1 MYRYLDRAIGQL
13 TAHERFLLAS
23 IRAWVAAAR
32 EGHCICAALQHGFR
46 HHGAAGALGGFS
58 CAMAVLDSEA
68 IAPLRFGSLD
78 FARVTDDEARI
89 LALFD
94 VARAGSSD
102 RLRRVSANLVDDAAA
117 PRLARA
123 IDVVAR
129 AMTDVNTGRPA

>member
-1 MYRYLDRAIGQL
+1 MYRYVDRAIGQL

-23 IRAWVAAAR
+23 VRAWVAAAR
-32 EGHCICAALQHGFR
+32 HRHCICAALEHGFR
-46 HHGAAGALGGFS
+46 RHGAACALDDFTR
-58 CAMAVLDSEA
+58 AMAVLDSEA

-94 VARAGSSD
+94 VARAGPMD

-123 IDVVAR
+123 VDVVAR